1 MSLRVSKIVLFT
13 VMCGLSL
20 AALYV
25 STLTAERHDALR
37 RVSRYNMTW
46 LASQAG
52 TEFERLEQRI
62 AAAGIP
68 GSKVDADEV
77 QLRLDILA
85 NRLNLVDQGD
95 FAEFASRNPDIVDT
109 VAMLSD
115 AIKAVQPLVDH
126 IDQPGNIIKA
136 LNILRPLDSRLAE
149 MAAVANRFGG
159 ERVAED
165 QRELLRLHYTFSVMV
180 AGLLLCGFFLVG
192 LLGWHNQLLER
203 ARSTLHKLAEDLR
216 LASGELEQAH
226 GELQTVNAELQSR
239 NQILQRRDRELGT
252 QNKRFDAAVNNMSQA
267 LCMVDAHQQLV
278 VCNQRFAELFGLDFA
293 PMPGMMFGD
302 LVQLSSSASLRDIH
316 GRQAALMDTG
326 GHTGFIHEFEDGR
339 TLSVSHQPMP
349 DGGWVATYEDI
360 TQRRQAEAQI
370 TYLAHHDGL
379 TGLVNRR
386 FFNDQIRPALA
397 RADRQN
403 RRIAALCL
411 DLDGFKDVND
421 SLGHTIG
428 DALLREV
435 GVRIKEN
442 AREGDIVAR
451 LGGDEF
457 AVLQTDVESPE
468 QTASLAERLI
478 ERISRPYLIDGCE
491 IAISASIGIATS
503 PLEGRMSDDLIKN
516 ADMAL
521 HRAKEEGR
529 HTFRFFEADMDAARK
544 GRRAFEA
551 DLRKA
556 LAQGEFEI
564 FYQPIVD
571 VRKLQV
577 SGFEALIRWNHP
589 VRGRVSPAEF
599 IPVAEEVGLISSIG
613 EWVLHNACARAMTWP
628 GQLTV
633 AINLSPAQFQS
644 SLLDMVK
651 AALASSGLPTARLEL
666 EITESVL
673 LRETDAT
680 LTILHDLRAL
690 GIRIAMDD
698 FGTGYSSLS
707 YLRSFPFDKIKI
719 DQSFVRELSTR
730 PDCIKIVGSIAALAS
745 SLGMV
750 TTAEGVETAEQF
762 EQLRRVGCDQVQG
775 YLFDRPAPADQLR
788 FTVRN
793 LKLQPAEAA

>member
-1 MSLRVSKIVLFT
+1 MSLRVGKIILFA

-52 TEFERLEQRI
+52 TEFVRLEQRV
-62 AAAGIP
+62 AAAGIA
-68 GSKVDADEV
+68 GSKSDADEV

-95 FAEFASRNPDIVDT
+95 FADFAGSDPAIVAT
-109 VAMLSD
+109 VRMLSD
-115 AIKAVQPLVDH
+115 AIKAMQPLVDH
-126 IDQPGNIIKA
+126 LSEPGTVLKA
-136 LNILRPLDSRLAE
+136 LELLQPLDSRLAQ
-149 MAAVANRFGG
+149 MAASANRFGG

-203 ARSTLHKLAEDLR
+203 ARAKLHKLAEDLG
-216 LASGELEQAH
+216 LASGELELAH
-226 GELQTVNAELQSR
+226 RELQTVNTELQNR
-239 NQILQRRDRELGT
+239 NEILRRRDRELGT

-267 LCMVDAHQQLV
+267 LCMVDAQQQLV
-278 VCNQRFAELFGLDFA
+278 VCNQRFAELFRLDFA
-293 PMPGMMFGD
+293 PMPGMMFRD
-302 LVQLSSSASLRDIH
+302 LIPLASTTTLQDVH
-316 GRQAALMDTG
+316 ARQMALTSTD
-326 GHTGFIHEFEDGR
+326 GHSGFVHELADGQ
-339 TLSVSHQPMP
+339 TVSVSHQPMP

-370 TYLAHHDGL
+370 TYLARHDGL
-379 TGLVNRR
+379 TGLYNRR
-386 FFNDQIRPALA
+386 TFADQLKPALA
-397 RADRQN
+397 RADRQKKS
-403 RRIAALCL
+403 IAALCL
-411 DLDGFKDVND
+411 DLDGFREIND
-421 SLGHTIG
+421 ALGHSIG

-435 GVRIKEN
+435 GQRIKDN

-457 AVLQTDVESPE
+457 AVLQTEVESEE
-468 QTASLAERLI
+468 QTIALAERLSD
-478 ERISRPYLIDGCE
+478 RLSRPYVIDGLD

-503 PLEGRMSDDLIKN
+503 PSEGRVAPDLIKN

-521 HRAKEEGR
+521 ERAKAEGR
-529 HTFRFFEADMDAARK
+529 KTIRFFEADMDTARK
-544 GRRAFEA
+544 ERRALEA

-556 LAQGEFEI
+556 VAQQAFEL

-571 VRKLQV
+571 VNSMQV

-589 VRGRVSPAEF
+589 VRGRVAPTDF
-599 IPVAEEVGLISSIG
+599 ISVAEDVGLISEIG
-613 EWVLHNACARAMTWP
+613 AWALTEACSRAMTWP
-628 GQLTV
+628 GQLSV
-633 AINLSPAQFQS
+633 AVNLSPAQFQS
-644 SLLDMVK
+644 GLVDTVK
-651 AALASSGLPTARLEL
+651 AALASSGLPAGRLEL
-666 EITESVL
+666 EITESVM

-680 LTILHDLRAL
+680 MAILHELRLL

-719 DQSFVRELSTR
+719 DQSFVRELSSR
-730 PDCIKIVGSIAALAS
+730 PDCIKIVASIAALAT
-745 SLGMV
+745 SLGMI
-750 TTAEGVETAEQF
+750 TTAEGVETPEHF
-762 EQLRRVGCDQVQG
+762 EQLRRVGCNQVQG
-775 YLFDRPAPADQLR
+775 YLFDRPAPADTLR
-788 FTVRN
+788 FSVVDRH
-793 LKLQPAEAA
+793 LQPAEAA

>member
-1 MSLRVSKIVLFT
+1 MSLRTGKIVLFA

-52 TEFERLEQRI
+52 TEFVRLEERI

-68 GSKVDADEV
+68 GSKSDADEV

-95 FAEFASRNPDIVDT
+95 FADFAARNPDIVST
-109 VAMLSD
+109 VAVLSD

-126 IDQPGNIIKA
+126 LDQPGAIVKA
-136 LNILRPLDSRLAE
+136 LDILQPLDARLAQ
-149 MAAVANRFGG
+149 MAATANRFGG

-192 LLGWHNQLLER
+192 LLGWHNTLLER
-203 ARSTLHKLAEDLR
+203 ARSKLHKLAEDLGF
-216 LASGELEQAH
+216 ASGELEKAH
-226 GELQTVNAELQSR
+226 RELQSVNAELHSR
-239 NQILQRRDRELGT
+239 NEVLQRRDRELGT
-252 QNKRFDAAVNNMSQA
+252 QNQRFDAAVNNMSQA
-267 LCMVDAHQQLV
+267 LCMVDAQQRLV
-278 VCNQRFAELFGLDFA
+278 VCNQRFAELFRLDFA
-293 PMPGMMFGD
+293 PMPGMLFAD
-302 LVQLSSSASLRDIH
+302 LIPLSSSATLGDIH
-316 GRQAALMDTG
+316 ARQTVLFDTG
-326 GHTGFIHEFEDGR
+326 AHTGFIHEFGDGQ

-360 TQRRQAEAQI
+360 TQRRRAEAQI
-370 TYLAHHDGL
+370 SYLAHHDGL
-379 TGLVNRR
+379 TGLFNRR
-386 FFNDQIRPALA
+386 TFTEQLKPALA

-403 RRIAALCL
+403 KKVAALCL

-421 SLGHTIG
+421 SLGHPIG

-435 GVRIKEN
+435 GARIKEN

-457 AVLQTDVESPE
+457 VVLQTEVDTME
-468 QTASLAERLI
+468 QPSALAERLI
-478 ERISRPYLIDGCE
+478 AHLSRPFLIEGIE
-491 IAISASIGIATS
+491 ILISASIGIATS
-503 PLEGRMSDDLIKN
+503 PVESRVAEDLIKN

-521 HRAKEEGR
+521 HRAKAEGR
-529 HTFRFFEADMDAARK
+529 HTFRFFEADMDTARK
-544 GRRAFEA
+544 ERRALEI

-556 LAQGEFEI
+556 VAQREFEV
-564 FYQPIVD
+564 FYQPIVA
-571 VRKLQV
+571 VGTLQV
-577 SGFEALIRWNHP
+577 SGFEALVRWNHP

-599 IPVAEEVGLISSIG
+599 IPMAEDVGLISAIG
-613 EWVLHNACARAMTWP
+613 EWVLREACARAMTWP
-628 GQLTV
+628 GNLTV
-633 AINLSPAQFQS
+633 AVNLSPAQVQTCVIAT
-644 SLLDMVK
+644 VK
-651 AALASSGLPTARLEL
+651 DVLATTGLPPGRLEL
-666 EITESVL
+666 EITESVM
-673 LRETDAT
+673 LRETEST
-680 LTILHDLRAL
+680 LGILHELRRL

-719 DQSFVRELSTR
+719 DQSFVRELSSR
-730 PDCIKIVGSIAALAS
+730 PDCIKIVGSIAALGA
-745 SLGMV
+745 SLGMI

-762 EQLRRVGCDQVQG
+762 EQLRRVGCNQVQG
-775 YLFDRPAPADQLR
+775 YLFDRPAPADKLR
-788 FTVRN
+788 FSVMDMG
-793 LKLQPAEAA
+793 LVPAQAA